1 MARSYLGVAVLVV
14 LLAGLRWVFPE
25 RPPDY
30 TGPRALLDAS
40 FALGL
45 LGLILLL
52 AGGLGRKVL
61 LWLRLEG
68 LTPLEKALFGLPVG
82 LGILAYGVLAL
93 SLVGTLKLW
102 TMLLWLAVAGL
113 WSWREWSEIV
123 GRLPGWLVEQSWRWR
138 RLSLEKRLLLL
149 VISLILI
156 LAMAQAL
163 TPPWNYDGLMYY
175 LQAPRLF
182 LKAERIVLL
191 SDIWQANGPFTIQM
205 LYMLGLAGG
214 SDLPE

>member
-1 MARSYLGVAVLVV
+1 
-14 LLAGLRWVFPE
+14 
-25 RPPDY
+25 
-30 TGPRALLDAS
+30 
-40 FALGL
+40 
-45 LGLILLL
+45 
-52 AGGLGRKVL
+52 
-61 LWLRLEG
+61 
-68 LTPLEKALFGLPVG
+68 
-82 LGILAYGVLAL
+82 
-93 SLVGTLKLW
+93 
-102 TMLLWLAVAGL
+102 
-113 WSWREWSEIV
+113 
-123 GRLPGWLVEQSWRWR
+123 
-138 RLSLEKRLLLL
+138 LSLEKRLLLL